1 MKKVQNKKK
10 GKLPVAIYI
19 RYELNDENSW
29 NMKETLLREYCDRK
43 GYEVVKIYHDIEEAG
58 CYYSETISKIIRYG
72 RYENYRRLIVCDINE
87 ISKNLEM
94 QATFFG
100 IVSDYEIHL
109 ESLNDGIIGED
120 LLFGLTVHRNV
131 NNREELL
138 KNTYV
143 PAEDTPF

>member
-1 MKKVQNKKK
+1 MTSDGLSVYRDTRF
-10 GKLPVAIYI
+10 GLSSVIVTV
-19 RYELNDENSW
+19 
-29 NMKETLLREYCDRK
+29 ETLLREYCDRK
-43 GYEVVKIYHDIEEAG
+43 GYEVIKIYRDIKEACG
-58 CYYSETISKIIRYG
+58 YYSETISKIIRYG
-72 RYENYRRLIVCDINE
+72 RYEDYRRIIVCDINE
-87 ISKNLEM
+87 ISNTLEM

-120 LLFGLTVHRNV
+120 LLFGLTVHHNV
-131 NNREELL
+131 KNREELL